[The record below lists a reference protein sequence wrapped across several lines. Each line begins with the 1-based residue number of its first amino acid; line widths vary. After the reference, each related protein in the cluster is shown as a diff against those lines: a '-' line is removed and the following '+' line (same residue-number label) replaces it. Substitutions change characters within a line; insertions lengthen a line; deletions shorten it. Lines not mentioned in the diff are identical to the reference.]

1 MKKPAVWFPTVK
13 TNSGSDKFTE
23 CLVENLNKSGIH
35 AEITWLPHHAEYLPW
50 LVKVPTPPKWA
61 NITHINTWLHP
72 RFSPNEMPIVATLHH
87 CVQDPNFKK
96 YKTQAQFFYHNLWI
110 TPIEKYNLNKARII
124 TTVSQYTANCAKE
137 IFNIRD
143 IKVIYNGINTN
154 IFYLKDPIKNF
165 KNEQIFKLLFVGN
178 SSIRKGFDLLPKIM
192 EKLGD
197 QYQLFYTSD
206 AKNYHPLPQNMIQLE
221 HQKTAEDLVSIYREM
236 DALLFPSR
244 LEGFGLVVA
253 EAMSCGLP
261 VITTDGSALTELI
274 NHRIT
279 GLLCPRDDVNSF
291 VETIQQL
298 ACDELLKK
306 NLAHNSSQYAEKN
319 FKINHMV
326 EKYIQIYNQILSY
339 HQYE

>member
-50 LVKVPTPPKWA
+50 LVKVPIPPKWA

-72 RFSPNEMPIVATLHH
+72 RFHPKEMPIVTTLHH

-96 YKTQAQFFYHNLWI
+96 YKTQAQSLYHNLWI
-110 TPIEKYNLNKARII
+110 TPIEKYNLSKAKVI
-124 TTVSQYTANCAKE
+124 TTVSQYTANCAKK
-137 IFNIRD
+137 IFNISD
-143 IKVIYNGINTN
+143 IIVIYNGIDTN
-154 IFYLKDPIKNF
+154 IFYRKDPIKHS
-165 KNEQIFKLLFVGN
+165 KNEKFFKLIFVGN
-178 SSIRKGFDLLPKIM
+178 SSVRKGFDLLPKIM

-221 HQKTAEDLVSIYREM
+221 HQKTAEDLASIYREM

-253 EAMSCGLP
+253 EAMACGLP
-261 VITTDGSALTELI
+261 PIIANSSALPELVTQNQSGMI
-274 NHRIT
+274 CEKDNI
-279 GLLCPRDDVNSF
+279 DNF
-291 VETIQQL
+291 VESIKR
-298 ACDELLKK
+298 LK
-306 NLAHNSSQYAEKN
+306 E
-319 FKINHMV
+319 
-326 EKYIQIYNQILSY
+326 NQILQEYISINASQTIQNQFNFEDMIRSY
-339 HQYE
+339 IKIYQSII